1 METIGKQRIWSFFDD
16 KNYCRDTDNTT
27 IRKGAGHKVDSYID
41 LVQKV
46 AELQFRNRD
55 HVLLF
60 RGQTGDYRNKQDNT
74 TLKPSLFRPEDGK
87 NPSERTLVARFEA
100 LEAAEEQLTER
111 YTGPEFLGVERL
123 KRHRI
128 LRWAILQHYEVCPT
142 PLLDVTH
149 SLRIAA
155 SFASL
160 PPASGP
166 ARKSCVF
173 VLGVPNLSG
182 AVTASAEAGLQI
194 VRLSSVCP
202 PTAMRPHIQEGYLL
216 GEYPEIAG
224 YQQNAK
230 YAPYEVDFGLRLV
243 AKFWFD
249 PKDFWKR
256 DDFPKVPSEAL
267 YPNKDDPLFDLAD
280 TVKAELNRMAPA
292 NSAPPPAPGKAA
304 PVKKGA
310 RKKPK

>member
-1 METIGKQRIWSFFDD
+1 METIGKQKIWSFLDRS
-16 KNYCRDTDNTT
+16 RDCKITDNTT
-27 IRKGAGHKVDSYID
+27 IRKGEGYKVDSYIE
-41 LVQKV
+41 LVQKI

-60 RGQTGDYRNKQDNT
+60 RGQVGDYRNKQDNT
-74 TLKPSLFRPEDGK
+74 TLKPSLFRPDGSG
-87 NPSERTLVARFEA
+87 NPDEATLVARFQA
-100 LEAAEEQLTER
+100 LEAAEEHLTTR
-111 YTGPEFLGVERL
+111 YKAPEFLGVERL

-128 LRWAILQHYEVCPT
+128 LRWAILQHYEVCRT

-160 PPASGP
+160 PPANGP
-166 ARKSCVF
+166 ARKAFVF
-173 VLGVPNLSG
+173 VIGVPNLSG
-182 AVTASAEAGLQI
+182 AITASAEAGLQI

-243 AKFWFD
+243 AKFWFN
-249 PKDFWKR
+249 PEDFWKR
-256 DDFPKVPSEAL
+256 PDFPKVPRKAL
-267 YPNKDDPLFDLAD
+267 YPDEDDHLFEMTRA
-280 TVKAELNRMAPA
+280 VKAELDRTVGSSSVPAPA
-292 NSAPPPAPGKAA
+292 SGEKRAS
-304 PVKKGA
+304 
-310 RKKPK
+310 KKPK